1 MNAYATWYRRLL
13 VVAGLLALTVIVLG
27 AWVRLTDA
35 GLGCPDW
42 PGCYGHLVLPGDNEA
57 RADAQA
63 SFPHRPLEAGKAWR
77 EMIHRYAAT
86 TLGLSIVGIALL
98 AWLNRRAPGQ
108 PVKLPLLLLATVI
121 FQGLLGMW
129 TVTLLLKPLIVMGHL
144 LGGLTTLGLVAWLLL
159 EERRR
164 GSVTGPRRMAG
175 FAVAGLCVLI
185 VQIALGGWTSANYAA
200 LACPD
205 VPTCQGQWWPEQI
218 DFSEA
223 FVMWRGL
230 GIDYEG
236 GVLDAPSRVAIH
248 LTHRLGAIATFG
260 VLTLAALYFLR
271 TRRDARTRQAAGLVL
286 AAVSLQVLIGVG
298 IVWFGLPLPLATSHN
313 AVAAL
318 LLLATINLNHSAAY
332 TAPAGT
338 T

>member
-1 MNAYATWYRRLL
+1 MNAYSTWYRRLL
-13 VVAGLLALTVIVLG
+13 VLAAILSITVIVLG

-42 PGCYGHLVLPGDNEA
+42 PGCYGHLVLPGD
-57 RADAQA
+57 ADAQA
-63 SFPHRPLEAGKAWR
+63 SAQASFPERPLDAGKAWR

-98 AWLNRRAPGQ
+98 AWLNRREPGQ
-108 PVKLPLLLLATVI
+108 PVKLPLLLLATVV

-144 LGGLTTLGLVAWLLL
+144 LGGLATLGLVAWLLL
-159 EERRR
+159 EDWRR
-164 GSVTGPRRMAG
+164 GSVKGPRRMAG
-175 FAVAGLCVLI
+175 PAVAGLCVLI

-218 DFSEA
+218 DFAEA

-248 LTHRLGAIATFG
+248 LTHRLGAMVTFA
-260 VLTLAALYFLR
+260 VLVLVSFYFLR
-271 TRRDARTRQAAGLVL
+271 TRRDARTRQAAVLVL

-298 IVWFGLPLPLATSHN
+298 TVWFGLPLTLATSHN

-318 LLLATINLNHSAAY
+318 LLLATINLNHSAANA
-332 TAPAGT
+332 APART
-338 T
+338 S